1 VGEAIPMAHDRPS
14 RFGAPLMLAAAVLTS
29 ACTAAAGA
37 GLSPASPPTATE
49 PPGAVTAAPIPEPDT
64 SERAVVLP
72 DLTARPI
79 TISDLTAML
88 PEGDTGPAT
97 TADEP
102 VLHPR
107 SNESLVTNAYL
118 DRTDEAADIATF
130 GRLTGV
136 SASYTDGGSTAHVWI
151 DLFED
156 TSGAAGWLT
165 DTAGDMVKR
174 VGGSHQGSIDL
185 TEAEQYPFG
194 EVGEDSIGLI
204 LTLDGGARTETIA
217 MFRMGRIVVF
227 TSIVRPDD
235 ADARVPVQYLA
246 EETADKVLAVLLGTT
261 GPGVPS
267 RDPDHYEFEFERIVE
282 IGTTRW
288 SASASG
294 TVDGSSVACRAS
306 IDHPSL
312 QVTRDLIYAGDRIW
326 AREGS
331 DDYTERGTAG
341 VIDRM
346 LLDLCPGWP
355 IDASGAGL
363 SGAFDDTPASHD
375 IGGLAARGYRGT
387 ESDLESALGIDPGTV
402 TVRVF
407 NIWVAD
413 GTGWIVDL
421 DLSVSG
427 DTSALLELIG
437 SGFPVGSAAIVTISQ
452 RITAIGEAGPVTPP
466 G

>member
-1 VGEAIPMAHDRPS
+1 VSDEV
-14 RFGAPLMLAAAVLTS
+14 F
-29 ACTAAAGA
+29 
-37 GLSPASPPTATE
+37 
-49 PPGAVTAAPIPEPDT
+49 
-64 SERAVVLP
+64 VLP

-79 TISDLTAML
+79 MISDLTAML
-88 PEGDTGPAT
+88 PEGETGPAA
-97 TADEP
+97 TAGGP
-102 VLHPR
+102 IPGSR
-107 SNESLVTNAYL
+107 SNESLVTNASL
-118 DRTDEAADIATF
+118 DRSDEAADITTF
-130 GRLTGV
+130 GRLTGA
-136 SASYTDGGSTAHVWI
+136 SASYPDGASTAHVWI

-156 TSGAAGWLT
+156 SDGATGWLS

-174 VGGSHQGSIDL
+174 AGGSHQPSIDL
-185 TEAEQYPFG
+185 TAAEEYPFG

-204 LTLDGGARTETIA
+204 LTLDGGVQTETIA
-217 MFRMGRIVVF
+217 MFRLGRIVVF
-227 TSIVRPDD
+227 TSIVRSDD

-246 EETADKVLAVLLGTT
+246 EETADRVLAVLLGTA

-267 RDPDHYEFEFERIVE
+267 RGPDHYEFEFERIVE

-312 QVTRDLIYAGDRIW
+312 QVDRDLISAGSRIW
-326 AREGS
+326 AREGAG
-331 DDYTERGTAG
+331 DYTERGSAG
-341 VIDRM
+341 LIDRM

-355 IDASGAGL
+355 IDAAGAGL
-363 SGAFDDTPASHD
+363 AGAFDDTPASHD
-375 IGGLAARGYRGT
+375 IGGLAAQGYRGT

-407 NIWVAD
+407 NIWVAA

-427 DTSALLELIG
+427 DTSALDELIG
-437 SGFPVGSAAIVTISQ
+437 TGFPSGSTAIVTISQ